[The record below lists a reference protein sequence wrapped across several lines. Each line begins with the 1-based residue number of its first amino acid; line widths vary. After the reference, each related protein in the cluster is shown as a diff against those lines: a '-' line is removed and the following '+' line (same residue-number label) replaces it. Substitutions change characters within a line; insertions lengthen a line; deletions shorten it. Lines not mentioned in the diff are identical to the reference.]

1 MSQSKTLSTLLL
13 CACCLALSSG
23 CVDVVQQSAVN
34 AAGSV
39 IEALFV
45 DLFEGLGA
53 GLGGPP

>member
-1 MSQSKTLSTLLL
+1 MTQSKTVRTLLW
-13 CACCLALSSG
+13 CACCLVLSSG
-23 CVDVVQQSAVN
+23 CVDVVQESAVN
-34 AAGSV
+34 AAASV